1 MNYSGMIKYLPAVLL
16 FCSCTESGL
25 LLRERER
32 FAVHFSASGIG
43 MEVTTRAS
51 SPLSD
56 NTTLRILAFR
66 RVGQSP
72 DLQADEYMGE
82 GTYRASSGNGSLTP
96 VHSLLLRAGSYD
108 FYALTP
114 ETATASGGGGG
125 SGIPGGGGGTTAPPY
140 TVSVGHGMD
149 YATSLT
155 EVEDVRSARRFL
167 KKVDRGIDI
176 DALTFY
182 PLNKHTSPEDISGYL
197 KPLLAGQSMGVI
209 SEAGCPAVAD
219 PGADVVAI
227 AQRKNLKV
235 VPLVGPSS
243 IIMSVMG
250 SGFNG
255 QSFAF
260 HGYLPIEPGER
271 AKRIKVLE
279 QRVYAEDQT
288 QLFIETPYRNNKM
301 AEDILKNCRPQTKLC
316 IAANITCE
324 GEYIKTK
331 TIKEWQGKLPDLSKI
346 PCIFLIY
353 K

>member
-1 MNYSGMIKYLPAVLL
+1 M
-16 FCSCTESGL
+16 
-25 LLRERER
+25 
-32 FAVHFSASGIG
+32 
-43 MEVTTRAS
+43 
-51 SPLSD
+51 
-56 NTTLRILAFR
+56 
-66 RVGQSP
+66 
-72 DLQADEYMGE
+72 
-82 GTYRASSGNGSLTP
+82 
-96 VHSLLLRAGSYD
+96 
-108 FYALTP
+108 
-114 ETATASGGGGG
+114 ETALYLIPVTLGDTAIEKVLPTYNKEIIL
-125 SGIPGGGGGTTAPPY
+125 GIK
-140 TVSVGHGMD
+140 HFI
-149 YATSLT
+149 
-155 EVEDVRSARRFL
+155 VEDIRSARRFL
-167 KKVDRGIDI
+167 KKVERSINIDE
-176 DALTFY
+176 LTFN
-182 PLNKHTSPEDISGYL
+182 PLNKHTSAEAISGYL
-197 KPLLAGQSMGVI
+197 KPLQAGESMGVI

-235 VPLVGPSS
+235 IPLVGPSS
-243 IIMSVMG
+243 IILSVMG

-260 HGYLPIEPGER
+260 HGYLPIDPNER
-271 AKRIKVLE
+271 AKRIKTLE

-301 AEDILKNCRPQTKLC
+301 MEDIVKNCRPQTKLC